1 MRMRCALPVANI
13 LYLLYSTGRNQQ
25 WNHWPNSYLVFTSL
39 RKYKEWL
46 YWSLWKQIRMAEQ
59 YVAPWQEC
67 FCMQYVRHSITIFST
82 LCVLRFTSPL
92 RLPSQ
97 GQQASHARKED
108 PRRGTLSHLTLPV
121 CTRKTMDQS
130 IRPRTRTAG
139 RAWSL
144 SSLSHWSVL
153 SPRKPTATY
162 PTDLNELSCWWHNT
176 FLLRGRHLRK
186 GKIRLSNSSVTL
198 QGDFTDWWSMATT
211 GRSQGRCLLAQG
223 HSSLQLYGHLG
234 THSQHLASPESY
246 TEKAEPGERA
256 PGAES
261 SQVTAVP

>member
-1 MRMRCALPVANI
+1 MWGTP
-13 LYLLYSTGRNQQ
+13 
-25 WNHWPNSYLVFTSL
+25 
-39 RKYKEWL
+39 
-46 YWSLWKQIRMAEQ
+46 
-59 YVAPWQEC
+59 
-67 FCMQYVRHSITIFST
+67 
-82 LCVLRFTSPL
+82 
-92 RLPSQ
+92 LPSFPHCVFY
-97 GQQASHARKED
+97 ASHHCFAFQAKASKRAMPE
-108 PRRGTLSHLTLPV
+108 RRTQGGALCHISRFQTV

-211 GRSQGRCLLAQG
+211 GRSQARCLLAQG